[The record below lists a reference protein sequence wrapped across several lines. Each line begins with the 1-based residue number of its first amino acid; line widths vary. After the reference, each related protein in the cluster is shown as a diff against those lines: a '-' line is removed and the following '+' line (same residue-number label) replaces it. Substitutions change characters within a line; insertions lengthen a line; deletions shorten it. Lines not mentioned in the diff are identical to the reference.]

1 MGILQRLY
9 NLRSKEDDMIIG
21 ITGTLGA
28 GKGTIVAYLVKQH
41 NFRHFSVRAYIVE
54 EIERR
59 GMPVNRDTMT
69 LIGNELRAGNSP
81 SYIADQLYKQAQT
94 AGDNAIIESL
104 RTPGE
109 VQSLRQHEE
118 FYLFAVD
125 ADREVRYNRIH
136 ARKSATDNVSFE
148 KFKADEEREMHTTD
162 PNKQNLS
169 ACLAMADYTFN
180 NDTSIEEL
188 HNHIK
193 EALHE
198 LQKNP

>member
-1 MGILQRLY
+1 
-9 NLRSKEDDMIIG
+9 MIIG

-28 GKGTIVAYLVKQH
+28 GKGTIVEYLVKQH
-41 NFRHFSVRAYIVE
+41 NFRHYSVRAFIVE
-54 EIERR
+54 EIKRR

-69 LIGNELRAGNSP
+69 LVGNELRAENSP
-81 SYIADQLYKQAQT
+81 SYIADQLYEQAQA

-109 VQSLRQHEE
+109 IQSLRQHKG
-118 FYLFAVD
+118 FVLFAVD
-125 ADREVRYNRIH
+125 AGQKLRYNRIS

-148 KFKADEEREMHTTD
+148 KFKADEEREMHTSD
-162 PNKQNLS
+162 PNKQNLA

-198 LQKNP
+198 HQKNP